1 MRWARFE
8 SNGKAQTG
16 IVEGSVIEVRG
27 LGLDALG
34 TSPRLAIDAEGAR
47 AGVLDPIGTALP
59 AGSELYFK
67 LMRNIAASLER
78 CLLGGG

>member
-1 MRWARFE
+1 
-8 SNGKAQTG
+8 
-16 IVEGSVIEVRG
+16 
-27 LGLDALG
+27 
-34 TSPRLAIDAEGAR
+34 
-47 AGVLDPIGTALP
+47 VLDPIGTALP